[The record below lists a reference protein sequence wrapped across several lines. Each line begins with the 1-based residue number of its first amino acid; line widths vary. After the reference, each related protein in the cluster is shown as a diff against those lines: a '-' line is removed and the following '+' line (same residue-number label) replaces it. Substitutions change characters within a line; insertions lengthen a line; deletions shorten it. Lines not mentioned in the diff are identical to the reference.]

1 MKTSV
6 IWRVSLLALV
16 GVVLP
21 ACKNAPPRDAAPMW
35 VQAAAPRFVTL
46 GRSTNYALVHRA
58 GQDLLIV
65 EDPVVATGSNNVTGR
80 LTWIVPV
87 PETTTFDTP
96 IEIGGPGSEA
106 WLLEQVWSGQG
117 HATPATGT
125 VIIHH
130 RDAEVLS
137 ASLHMRAMGA
147 DPAAGQPDRATID
160 LDRKFDFERRVVSTP
175 QYREMGP
182 RSGIGKPKT
191 E

>member
-1 MKTSV
+1 M
-6 IWRVSLLALV
+6 LL
-16 GVVLP
+16 GVLP
-21 ACKNAPPRDAAPMW
+21 ACANTPPHEVSPHW
-35 VQAAAPRFVTL
+35 VQAAEPKFVTL

-65 EDPVVATGSNNVTGR
+65 EDPVLSDEGEQMEGR

-87 PETTTFDTP
+87 PDGAKFETP
-96 IEIGGPGSEA
+96 IEVGGTNSQA
-106 WLLEQVWSGQG
+106 WLLEQVAGGRG

-130 RDAEVLS
+130 RDAEMLC
-137 ASLHMRAMGA
+137 ASLHMRALG
-147 DPAAGQPDRATID
+147 PEPTAGTPERATIE
-160 LDRKFDFERRVVSTP
+160 LDRKFDFARHVVTTP

-182 RSGIGKPKT
+182 RSGVRKPKA